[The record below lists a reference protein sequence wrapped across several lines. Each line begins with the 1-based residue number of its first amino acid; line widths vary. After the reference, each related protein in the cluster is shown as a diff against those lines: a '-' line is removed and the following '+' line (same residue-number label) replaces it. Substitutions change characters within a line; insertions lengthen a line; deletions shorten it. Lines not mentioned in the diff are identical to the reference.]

1 MEREPPP
8 PWWEKSDAFFAL
20 RWNIHSFFPGHGN
33 SGRKGHDIRRGESWM
48 VNNICLNGI
57 AGLTWLRREWIVR
70 GYWGWWRR
78 HDSGFRFRHEKDH
91 AILGRLER
99 RHRFLVRHVLQV
111 LVALLES
118 KESSFYLSSRL
129 HDTTL
134 HTREPQLDTVEM
146 QFNFIGARLGASFLL
161 FLWLPCLMT
170 GVGLRN

>member
-1 MEREPPP
+1 MGREPPL
-8 PWWEKSDAFFAL
+8 PWWNKSDAFFAL
-20 RWNIHSFFPGHGN
+20 WKVKYSFVF
-33 SGRKGHDIRRGESWM
+33 SGGMEIRGEKAWIHDIRRGESWM
-48 VNNICLNGI
+48 VNNTCLNGI

-118 KESSFYLSSRL
+118 KESSFYLSGRL
-129 HDTTL
+129 HSIL
-134 HTREPQLDTVEM
+134 LAAHTRATTRYRW
-146 QFNFIGARLGASFLL
+146 NAI
-161 FLWLPCLMT
+161 
-170 GVGLRN
+170 